1 MLVLIIIF
9 YYLMEYLSLFLGCEM
24 RNLIRI
30 VFCVILV
37 LVAGRMWLKQRA
49 ADEAFNRHEALIAE
63 TNECIAMGE
72 WNCAERNVRSLME
85 ESPNDTNLQT
95 HLAGILFEQ
104 ERYEE
109 CRQYISSLRFSN
121 EELKKIDQKA
131 VLLMREMEE
140 LGIERSM
147 HFRVEFDGHPNK
159 SDVMEALAVLEV
171 AYDSLTHLFDFR
183 PENKMSLVLHETA
196 DYQGV
201 GPRPDWVGA
210 VFDGKLRVPVNLMQM
225 QAMYRPVLFHEL
237 THSFVRAMTRANV
250 PLWLNEGIAQ
260 VVDASRNDE
269 PKSMGPAPS
278 LKILTEPFVNQQNK
292 DVAVKLY
299 WYSQKMVEELLKRDP
314 RSSSADF
321 SKFRACMQD
330 LRGLGVDG
338 ALQKHYGVTAEQLL
352 EAVK

>member
-1 MLVLIIIF
+1 MVLTVFF
-9 YYLMEYLSLFLGCEM
+9 YYLMEYLSLFFDCKM
-24 RNLIRI
+24 RNI
-30 VFCVILV
+30 VRVFFCVILI
-37 LVAGRMWLKQRA
+37 LFAGRMWLKQRA
-49 ADEAFNRHEALIAE
+49 ADEAFNRHETLVAE
-63 TNECIAMGE
+63 ATECIATGD
-72 WNCAERNVRSLME
+72 WKCAERNIRSLMQ

-109 CRQYISSLRFSN
+109 CQTYIAGLKFSN
-121 EELKKIDQKA
+121 DDLKYLEQKSA
-131 VLLMREMEE
+131 SLLREMAE

-147 HFRVEFDGHPNK
+147 HFRVEFEGRPKK

-196 DYQGV
+196 DYQGF

-210 VFDGKLRVPVNLMQM
+210 VFDGKLRVPVELMQM

-269 PKSMGPAPS
+269 PKPMGPAPS
-278 LKILTEPFVNQQNK
+278 LKTLTEPFVNQQNK